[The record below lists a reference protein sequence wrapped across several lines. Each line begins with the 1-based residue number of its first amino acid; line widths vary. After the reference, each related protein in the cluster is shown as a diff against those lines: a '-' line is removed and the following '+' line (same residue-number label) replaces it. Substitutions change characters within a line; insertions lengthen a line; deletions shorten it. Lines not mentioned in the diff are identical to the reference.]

1 MRNLSILLVVMLCT
15 SCALLPFEIQKTPLK
30 PDEAVVFDIDGTL
43 TPNPS
48 AIFIAREDAAKAVNL
63 FANKGYKIIYLSA
76 RIKFFQAGI
85 PNWLKENSFPEGS
98 IHVPQT
104 AEDSSDHAAFKKRIL
119 SNYKTNGWKFVAA
132 FGDSSTDFEAY
143 ADAGITHVFALQRTG
158 ESNCQPGKYEKCW
171 STWSG
176 HDVEIKLLTPP

>member
-1 MRNLSILLVVMLCT
+1 MRNLCILLVVMLCT

-43 TPNPS
+43 TPSPF
-48 AIFIAREDAAKAVNL
+48 AIFTAREDAAKAVNL

-76 RIKFFQAGI
+76 RVTFFQAGI

-104 AEDSSDHAAFKKRIL
+104 AEDSSDPAVFKKRIL
-119 SNYKTNGWKFVAA
+119 SSYKAKGWKFVAA
-132 FGDSSTDFEAY
+132 FGDSSTDFKAY
-143 ADAGITHVFALQRTG
+143 ADAGITHVFALQRVG
-158 ESNCQPGKYEKCW
+158 ESECQPGKYEKCW
-171 STWSG
+171 SSWSG
-176 HDVEIKLLTPP
+176 HDEDINLLTSP

>member
-1 MRNLSILLVVMLCT
+1 MRNLSILLVIMLCT
-15 SCALLPFEIQKTPLK
+15 SCALLSYEIQKTPLK

-43 TPNPS
+43 TPSPS
-48 AIFIAREDAAKAVNL
+48 AIFTAREDAAKAVNL

-76 RIKFFQAGI
+76 RPTFFQAGI
-85 PNWLKENSFPEGS
+85 PNWLKENRFPEGS

-119 SNYKTNGWKFVAA
+119 FSHKAKGWKFVAA

-143 ADAGITHVFALQRTG
+143 ADAGITHVFALQRAG
-158 ESNCQPGKYEKCW
+158 ASECQPGKYVECW
-171 STWSG
+171 SSWSG
-176 HDVEIKLLTPP
+176 HDEDIMILMSP